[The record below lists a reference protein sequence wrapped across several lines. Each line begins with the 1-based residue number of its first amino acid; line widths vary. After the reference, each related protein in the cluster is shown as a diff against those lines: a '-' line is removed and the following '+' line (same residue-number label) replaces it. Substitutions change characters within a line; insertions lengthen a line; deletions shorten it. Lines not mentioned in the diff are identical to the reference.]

1 MTELPLWKRA
11 SVRIAAVVLA
21 IPAVALAWWLGSP
34 LFLDN
39 EVDEAFPLSATA
51 EIPDDMTQEEVE
63 KEMEEAAEEVVAAEE
78 PMPEEPVLL
87 DSATFSGADDFHQGS
102 GTASVYEL
110 PDGSQLLR
118 FEDFEVTNGPAL
130 RVILVPNEGPIT
142 ADSIQ
147 EFGYTY
153 VDELKGNSGNQNY
166 DVPSDVDLSSGEYS
180 IVIYCEPFHVV
191 FATATL
197 EG

>member
-1 MTELPLWKRA
+1 
-11 SVRIAAVVLA
+11 
-21 IPAVALAWWLGSP
+21 
-34 LFLDN
+34 
-39 EVDEAFPLSATA
+39 
-51 EIPDDMTQEEVE
+51 
-63 KEMEEAAEEVVAAEE
+63 MEEAAEEVVAAEE

-166 DVPSDVDLSSGEYS
+166 DVPSDIDLSSGEYS